1 MPLSRPYCDVLTIW
15 LQNWGTFDADD
26 LEHIPL
32 RWQVIFF
39 IITVSLTCFI
49 GHGAANVTLG
59 IPRLREIVMT
69 ASQKPKTPSMTI
81 DVVPGVSDSDMTTFC
96 KRASKL
102 VLSQIIDK
110 VTVKECLS
118 VQGDARRTEF
128 SVDLTFYPE
137 EEYIE
142 EYDVSV
148 VEILA
153 VFGARFPLTLKREIQ
168 LEMKKLDADLRSQIS
183 QLGKGKA
190 SKEPVAR
197 ETDADA
203 DEEEAVE
210 KVAGVESEQDDVDG
224 DNAKRARQRKE
235 QASYESDEEIEEEFD
250 DAAIEAVYASEGE
263 DEAEAKEA
271 SGQTPDLREQVKVI
285 ADKFV
290 DSFHQASNFKF
301 SESVCSFKLEVSI
314 LVGHHNWLSFDQP
327 TI

>member
-1 MPLSRPYCDVLTIW
+1 M
-15 LQNWGTFDADD
+15 
-26 LEHIPL
+26 
-32 RWQVIFF
+32 
-39 IITVSLTCFI
+39 
-49 GHGAANVTLG
+49 
-59 IPRLREIVMT
+59 
-69 ASQKPKTPSMTI
+69 
-81 DVVPGVSDSDMTTFC
+81 DVVPGVSGADITTFC

-128 SVDLTFYPE
+128 SVDLSFYPE
-137 EEYIE
+137 EEYVE

-168 LEMKKLDADLRSQIS
+168 LEMKKLDADLRNQIS

-190 SKEPVAR
+190 SKETVAG

-203 DEEEAVE
+203 DGEESVE
-210 KVAGVESEQDDVDG
+210 KAGDAESEQGDADA

-235 QASYESDEEIEEEFD
+235 QASYESDEENEEEFN

-263 DEAEAKEA
+263 DEADAEAA
-271 SGQTPDLREQVKVI
+271 NGQTRGPVTLREQVKVM

-290 DSFHQASNFKF
+290 ESFHQASKFKF
-301 SESVCSFKLEVSI
+301 SGSACSFKLEVSV
-314 LVGHHNWLSFDQP
+314 LVGHRRWLLNQRFSSLPISQNFSWLEL
-327 TI
+327 